1 MGSCGDAVVDLC
13 ADRNG
18 VESARDWVGADVVM
32 NVSGASMGAA
42 AKLFA
47 KKVSVEEEL
56 VTCTNEW
63 SNQELGAEGTSN
75 PLVSLHRVD

>member
-1 MGSCGDAVVDLC
+1 MGCCGEAVVDLC

-32 NVSGASMGAA
+32 CVSGASMGAA

-47 KKVSVEEEL
+47 KKVNAEKEL
-56 VTCTNEW
+56 VTCTDEW
-63 SNQELGAEGTSN
+63 TNQ
-75 PLVSLHRVD
+75 